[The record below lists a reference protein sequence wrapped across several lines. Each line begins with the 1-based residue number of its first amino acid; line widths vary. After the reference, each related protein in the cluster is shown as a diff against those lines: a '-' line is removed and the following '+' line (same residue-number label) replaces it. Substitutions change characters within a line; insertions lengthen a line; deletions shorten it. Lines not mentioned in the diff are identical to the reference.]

1 MRKPDLRLLRQPG
14 PAQAVSA
21 ASFFLLSAGLQP
33 SLVLLHD
40 EQTHTFPIT

>member
-21 ASFFLLSAGLQP
+21 ASLSLLAAG
-33 SLVLLHD
+33 
-40 EQTHTFPIT
+40 F